1 VTCIR
6 LQGTADCYT
15 IAADFWVDLLD
26 WAQDNGWNPEYPRE
40 LYDDSLHRLNV
51 TADDA
56 ANLADALEFIAGNLV
71 LHELSQVPES
81 FLRELLD
88 GLQKLTLFFQA
99 GEFQI
104 GSPTYESLPAPGWH
118 PRP

>member
-1 VTCIR
+1 MTCIR

-15 IAADFWVDLLD
+15 IAPDLWVDLLD

-40 LYDDSLHRLNV
+40 LYDDSLHRLSV

-56 ANLADALEFIAGNLV
+56 ANLADALEFIAGDLV
-71 LHELSQVPES
+71 LHELRQVPDS

-88 GLQKLTLFFQA
+88 GLLNLTVFFHA

-104 GSPTYESLPAPGWH
+104 GSSADESLQGQGLH
-118 PRP
+118 VRP